1 MLLIRTGALG
11 KWENIWNKDLD
22 LSKAPSSKVSKLLPG
37 EDFIV
42 KTGITY
48 QQLDEFQ
55 KSSLK
60 AYTEGRKA
68 QEELA
73 IISTSPHFQ
82 MESDGGI
89 YHRLKN
95 SQDMRVMELCPGTFN
110 DVLTC
115 NLHVCSVEFE
125 YHINPPDKNYKSYT
139 LHAVSL
145 TSGQLVWYTAL
156 SYVWGNPA
164 FIKPMIC
171 NGKPFFTTVNLD
183 IALRSLRNVDVAVIL
198 WIDQICINQADLE
211 EKAQQVLFMSR
222 IFDHAWSTLV
232 WLGEE
237 ADNCSGALKTIC
249 AVNDSFQY
257 TNEDWIP
264 EPEDFERMSLP
275 APGSPKW
282 SELAKFLERPWFQ
295 RVWIIQEIV
304 FSKDI
309 QFLCGT
315 NYISWQDIS
324 LFAICMIQHGLIR
337 YLSLN
342 EPSQETI
349 SESGCGRLLDIFNIK
364 GSFTNIVNSQ
374 SLLTALV
381 QGRGAQATDPRDKVF
396 AVMGMTPTIINPDY
410 SKATFDVYVEAAES
424 VEPENMVAM
433 LSCVDHSQPIA
444 GRPSWVPDWSTPRQT
459 TALGY
464 SSSSQ
469 GVYQNAKFS
478 KLWPTP
484 IRKDGKSLIVIGTL
498 FDTISNL
505 TAVASSTLKD
515 VPNTT
520 SVTSKFVTQSMAMA
534 TQQCSSYISSKTGLF
549 SAFWQTLV
557 AGKDESGRMK
567 APTNEFAPIFALL
580 FDSATG
586 QSPSIPDQPPSQPN
600 PKRRLTLD
608 KLNFRRPKKFYRQM
622 QLAFSAAVTARRF
635 ATTKDGFMG
644 LMPRGAMLGD
654 EVCVILGAH
663 VPFLV
668 RRVPHNEIGINRYHL
683 LGECYLQGI
692 MNGEGMGSMPESE
705 MKEIE
710 LV

>member
-1 MLLIRTGALG
+1 M
-11 KWENIWNKDLD
+11 N
-22 LSKAPSSKVSKLLPG
+22 
-37 EDFIV
+37 
-42 KTGITY
+42 Y

-55 KSSLK
+55 KISLK
-60 AYTEGRKA
+60 EYAEGRKA
-68 QEELA
+68 QEELRQTA
-73 IISTSPHFQ
+73 KISTSPHCQ
-82 MESDGGI
+82 MEAEGRI

-95 SQDMRVMELCPGTFN
+95 SQDLRVMELCPGTFN

-115 NLHVCSVEFE
+115 NLHVCSVEFD
-125 YHINPPDKNYKSYT
+125 YPINPLNKTYKKHT
-139 LHAVSL
+139 LHAVSH
-145 TSGQLVWYTAL
+145 TSGQRVWYTAL

-164 FIKPMIC
+164 FIKPMVC
-171 NGKPFFTTVNLD
+171 NGKPFYTAVNLD
-183 IALRSLRNVDVAVIL
+183 IALRSLRHVDVAVML

-211 EKAQQVLFMSR
+211 EKTQQVLLMSR

-237 ADNCSGALKTIC
+237 ADNCSGALKTIF
-249 AVNDSFQY
+249 AVNDAFQY

-264 EPEDFERMSLP
+264 EPEDFERMFLP

-282 SELAKFLERPWFQ
+282 SELGKFLARPWFQ

-304 FSKDI
+304 FSKNI

-324 LFAICMIQHGLIR
+324 LFAICMIQHDLVQ

-342 EPSQETI
+342 GPLQKTS
-349 SESGCGRLLDIFNIK
+349 SESGCGRLMDIFNIQ
-364 GSFTNIVNSQ
+364 GYFTSFENPQ
-374 SLLTALV
+374 PLLTALV
-381 QGRGAQATDPRDKVF
+381 EGRGAQATDPRDKVF
-396 AVMGMTPTIINPDY
+396 AVMGMTSTIINPDY
-410 SKATFDVYVEAAES
+410 SKATFDVYTEAAES
-424 VEPENMVAM
+424 VEPEDMVAM
-433 LSCVDHSQPIA
+433 LCCVDHPQPVA

-464 SSSSQ
+464 SSTSKA
-469 GVYQNAKFS
+469 VYQNGKFS
-478 KLWPTP
+478 KLRPRP
-484 IRKDGKSLIVIGTL
+484 IRQDGKSLIVIGTL

-505 TAVASSTLKD
+505 TAVASSTLQD

-520 SVTSKFVTQSMAMA
+520 TSTSKFVIQSMAMA
-534 TQQCSSYISSKTGLF
+534 TQHCSSYISSETGLF
-549 SAFWQTLV
+549 FAFWQTLV

-567 APTNEFAPIFALL
+567 APTDEFAPIFALL
-580 FDSATG
+580 FDCATG
-586 QSPSIPDQPPSQPN
+586 QSPSIPDQPPSHPN

-608 KLNFRRPKKFYRQM
+608 KLKFRRPKKTYRQM

-635 ATTKDGFMG
+635 ATTTKGYMG
-644 LMPRGAMLGD
+644 LVPRGGMLGD

-668 RRVPHNEIGINRYHL
+668 RRVPHDEAGTDRYQL

-692 MNGEGMGSMPESE
+692 MNGEVMDSMPESE
-705 MKEIE
+705 MREIE

>member
-11 KWENIWNKDLD
+11 QWETIWNKDLD
-22 LSKAPSSKVSKLLPG
+22 LSKATSGNVSKLLPE
-37 EDFIV
+37 EDFMV
-42 KTGITY
+42 KAGMTY

-55 KSSLK
+55 KLSLK

-73 IISTSPHFQ
+73 IISTSPHCQ
-82 MESDGGI
+82 IESDGGI

-125 YHINPPDKNYKSYT
+125 YHINPLNKTYKSHT
-139 LHAVSL
+139 LHALSH

-183 IALRSLRNVDVAVIL
+183 IALRSLRHVDVAVML

-211 EKAQQVLFMSR
+211 EKTQQVLLMSR
-222 IFDHAWSTLV
+222 IFDHAWNTLI

-237 ADNCSGALKTIC
+237 ADNCSGALKTIF

-257 TNEDWIP
+257 SNEDWIP

-282 SELAKFLERPWFQ
+282 SELAKFLERPWFH
-295 RVWIIQEIV
+295 RVWIIQEV
-304 FSKDI
+304 AFSKDI
-309 QFLCGT
+309 QFLCGE

-324 LFAICMIQHGLIR
+324 LFAICMIQHDLIQ

-342 EPSQETI
+342 GAPQETI
-349 SESGCGRLLDIFNIK
+349 SESGCSRLLDIIDIQD
-364 GSFTNIVNSQ
+364 SFTRFKNSQ
-374 SLLTALV
+374 LLLTVLV

-396 AVMGMTPTIINPDY
+396 AVMGMTRTIINPDY
-410 SKATFDVYVEAAES
+410 SKATFDVFVEAAES

-433 LSCVDHSQPIA
+433 LCCVDHSQPIA
-444 GRPSWVPDWSTPRQT
+444 GRPSWVPDWNTPRQT
-459 TALGY
+459 TALGH
-464 SSSSQ
+464 SSSSE
-469 GVYQNAKFS
+469 GVYQNAKLS
-478 KLWPTP
+478 KLRPRS
-484 IRKDGKSLIVIGTL
+484 IRQDGKSLIVIGTL

-520 SVTSKFVTQSMAMA
+520 SATSKFVTQSMAMA

-586 QSPSIPDQPPSQPN
+586 QSPSISDQPPPQPN

-608 KLNFRRPKKFYRQM
+608 KLNFRRPQKTYRQM

-654 EVCVILGAH
+654 EVCVILDAH

-683 LGECYLQGI
+683 VGERYLQGI
-692 MNGEGMGSMPESE
+692 MNGEGMSSMPESE